1 MTNGGNAAAAAA
13 AVVGR
18 GGQSMAAVAIDC
30 VSSSFT
36 GDSITTAAKDQR
48 SIQGIKQVNETIIQ
62 RSSGNLFW
70 LPYPSNLRPSVL
82 ANTRTG
88 NNEGLAI
95 CINL

>member
-48 SIQGIKQVNETIIQ
+48 SIQGIKQSLDNTQGNMRNAAVFVN
-62 RSSGNLFW
+62 SDG
-70 LPYPSNLRPSVL
+70 
-82 ANTRTG
+82 
-88 NNEGLAI
+88 
-95 CINL
+95 